1 LLWGRRNLRNEKFKK
16 LNFSFD
22 INKQQAIIVITLIWL
37 NLYFKTMT
45 DIKQKKE
52 NVKMHLKDLR
62 QNLKKMH
69 LAVTQDL
76 TLPQPDEVKKLMY
89 KMDQLLNLIETK

>member
-1 LLWGRRNLRNEKFKK
+1 
-16 LNFSFD
+16 
-22 INKQQAIIVITLIWL
+22 
-37 NLYFKTMT
+37 MT

-69 LAVTQDL
+69 LEVTEELILPTPRDVKDL
-76 TLPQPDEVKKLMY
+76 MN
-89 KMDQLLNLIETK
+89 KMDKLLKLIETK

>member
-1 LLWGRRNLRNEKFKK
+1 MK
-16 LNFSFD
+16 
-22 INKQQAIIVITLIWL
+22 
-37 NLYFKTMT
+37 

-69 LAVTQDL
+69 LAVTEEL
-76 TLPQPDEVKKLMY
+76 ILPQPNEVKTLIN
-89 KMDQLLNLIETK
+89 KMDQLLRLIESK

>member
-1 LLWGRRNLRNEKFKK
+1 
-16 LNFSFD
+16 
-22 INKQQAIIVITLIWL
+22 
-37 NLYFKTMT
+37 MT

-69 LAVTQDL
+69 LTVTEEL
-76 TLPQPDEVKKLMY
+76 TLPQPNEIKTLMK
-89 KMDQLLNLIETK
+89 KMDQLLNLIESK

>member
-1 LLWGRRNLRNEKFKK
+1 
-16 LNFSFD
+16 
-22 INKQQAIIVITLIWL
+22 
-37 NLYFKTMT
+37 MT

-69 LAVTQDL
+69 LAVTEEL
-76 TLPQPDEVKKLMY
+76 ILPQPDEVKALMN
-89 KMDQLLNLIETK
+89 KMDQLLKLIDSK

>member
-1 LLWGRRNLRNEKFKK
+1 MN
-16 LNFSFD
+16 
-22 INKQQAIIVITLIWL
+22 
-37 NLYFKTMT
+37 

-69 LAVTQDL
+69 LAVTEEL
-76 TLPQPDEVKKLMY
+76 ILPQPNEVKTLMN
-89 KMDQLLNLIETK
+89 KMDQLLKLIESS

>member
-1 LLWGRRNLRNEKFKK
+1 
-16 LNFSFD
+16 
-22 INKQQAIIVITLIWL
+22 
-37 NLYFKTMT
+37 MT

-69 LAVTQDL
+69 LAVTEEL
-76 TLPQPDEVKKLMY
+76 MLPQPDEVKILMH
-89 KMDQLLNLIETK
+89 KMDQLLKLIESK